1 MALERKPFEQSDVTS
16 LDAIC
21 REVADKFDGNPEGA
35 FQTLRTYLDA
45 AVAKRKAALKE
56 ALLADPETSADDSL
70 AFAGLLDEA
79 LRKACV
85 GDVEI
90 SGLTEEM
97 RAIREAQAAE
107 ALAEE
112 KVRDKAAAESS
123 LQAEIAK
130 LQDFRDNLERLGL
143 DTEKEDAALV
153 RLRGGQ

>member
-1 MALERKPFEQSDVTS
+1 M
-16 LDAIC
+16 
-21 REVADKFDGNPEGA
+21 
-35 FQTLRTYLDA
+35 
-45 AVAKRKAALKE
+45 
-56 ALLADPETSADDSL
+56 
-70 AFAGLLDEA
+70 
-79 LRKACV
+79 RKACV

-112 KVRDKAAAESS
+112 KVRDKAVAESS

-143 DTEKEDAALV
+143 DTEKEDAALA
-153 RLRGGQ
+153 RLRGGL